1 MSTLYKSVGFNLTT
15 TDRTTVYTCPEE
27 TETIMKSIQTV
38 NYGGSNVDL
47 EIFVNKSGTD
57 YDIAHH
63 TIGSKVSLNAVDS
76 TIVLEEGLSFKPIS
90 ISPEQA
96 QFLSSRQFS
105 IEEVARIFNVP
116 PHLLKD

>member
-15 TDRTTVYTCPEE
+15 TAKTTIYTCPSE

-63 TIGSKVSLNAVDS
+63 TVGAKVSLNAVDS
-76 TIVLEEGLSFKPIS
+76 TIVLEEGDILKLEAQTANAISGLVSFLEVRSDTKNPI
-90 ISPEQA
+90 
-96 QFLSSRQFS
+96 
-105 IEEVARIFNVP
+105 
-116 PHLLKD
+116 

>member
-15 TDRTTVYTCPEE
+15 TDRTTVYTCPTE

-76 TIVLEEGLSFKPIS
+76 TIVLEEGDILKLEAQTANAISGLVSFLEVRSDTKNPI
-90 ISPEQA
+90 
-96 QFLSSRQFS
+96 
-105 IEEVARIFNVP
+105 
-116 PHLLKD
+116 